1 MFSILKNIGLFKKDN
16 TQLSIPNFLTID
28 VHSHLLPGL
37 DDGSKN
43 MEETIQLLQRFI
55 QLGYKKV
62 ITTPHVMSDF
72 YRNTPEIILNKL
84 QDVRSVMEAQQLNI
98 EIEAAAEY
106 YLDEVFVKK
115 IHNEEALLTFGDK
128 YLLFET
134 SFYNKP
140 FQISEVIFDLQS
152 QGYKPV
158 FAHPERYIYLYDEFD
173 FLVDLAEKG
182 VVLQINLNSLSGYYG
197 KAAQEVAEKLIDLNL
212 TYLVGTDCHQL
223 KHLEVLENTR
233 RKKYY
238 TKLDEMKL
246 INHQL

>member
-1 MFSILKNIGLFKKDN
+1 
-16 TQLSIPNFLTID
+16 
-28 VHSHLLPGL
+28 
-37 DDGSKN
+37 
-43 MEETIQLLQRFI
+43 
-55 QLGYKKV
+55 
-62 ITTPHVMSDF
+62 
-72 YRNTPEIILNKL
+72 
-84 QDVRSVMEAQQLNI
+84 
-98 EIEAAAEY
+98 
-106 YLDEVFVKK
+106 
-115 IHNEEALLTFGDK
+115 LTFGDK